1 MIAPSG
7 GTSGREAAMS
17 RQARRWAAA
26 AVATAAVLGGPAPAA
41 HAARTPAIYAGTT
54 SAGDPIVLQVDR
66 RARVV
71 RRVVAMWRATCT
83 DGRAF
88 PFLGPLV
95 RRAGEP
101 VVVSPR
107 DGNVLFARRIGR
119 RGAWRGRALTAAGNV
134 AIVQRLTARIRGAGA
149 SGTIRARVAV
159 ADPATG
165 AVTTTCTVRTA
176 FRALRRAGGIYGGQ
190 TNQGGPVA
198 IDLTGRRRQVD
209 ALLVGWQSR
218 PCASGQGL
226 LQIGDVLTNLRLRG
240 GTFRGPITQDIPRTD
255 GGRTNVRWA
264 VRGRVRPRRVTG
276 TYQVTV
282 NITNPDGTTDRCA
295 TPRLRFR
302 AVTER
307 PA

>member
-1 MIAPSG
+1 MN
-7 GTSGREAAMS
+7 RH
-17 RQARRWAAA
+17 ARRWAAA
-26 AVATAAVLGGPAPAA
+26 AVTVAAVLGGPAPAA
-41 HAARTPAIYAGTT
+41 HAARAPAVYAGTT
-54 SAGDPIVLQVDR
+54 SGGDPIVLRVDR
-66 RARVV
+66 QARVV
-71 RRVVAMWRATCT
+71 QRVVAMWRATCA

-88 PFLGPLV
+88 PFLGALV
-95 RRAGEP
+95 RRPGEP
-101 VVVSPR
+101 VVVSPG
-107 DGNVLFARRIGR
+107 DGNVLFARRIGP

-134 AIVQRLTARIRGAGA
+134 AIVQRLTARIRGTGA
-149 SGTIRARVAV
+149 SGTIRARVEV

-165 AVTTTCTVRTA
+165 APATTCTVRTA
-176 FRALRRAGGIYGGQ
+176 FRALRRPGGIYGGQ

-218 PCASGQGL
+218 TCASGQGF
-226 LQIGDVLTNLRLRG
+226 LQVGDVLTNLRLRRRG
-240 GTFRGPITQDIPRTD
+240 AFGGPISQDIPRTD

-264 VRGRVRPRRVTG
+264 IRGRVRPRAVTG

-282 NITNPDGTTDRCA
+282 SITNPDGTSDRCA